1 MNIPDIIPKI
11 TDMKNLQDL
20 SKVLA
25 IPMLMV
31 AYILQDGPQI
41 GWEGKVWF
49 DLGSDLP
56 QAVQLARLVIIF
68 VVKGVWVSF
77 IAFIGYSFVAVVH
90 VESDFFRNIGLLA
103 IVANLLFG
111 FAILGLFG
119 TSKVPP
125 LSAINPFWWYALIV
139 WGFFFLTMNAELS
152 GEGN

>member
-41 GWEGKVWF
+41 AWEGSVWF
-49 DLGSDLP
+49 DLGRDLP
-56 QAVQLARLVIIF
+56 EATQLARLVLIF
-68 VVKGVWVSF
+68 IVKGVWVSF
-77 IAFIGYSFVAVVH
+77 LAFLGYSIVAVLH
-90 VESDFFRNIGLLA
+90 IEIDFLRGIGFLG

-119 TSKVPP
+119 VSAIPQ
-125 LSAINPFWWYALIV
+125 LGAINPFWWYASIV
-139 WGFFFLTMNAELS
+139 WGFFLLSMNAQFN
-152 GEGN
+152 GDGN

>member
-31 AYILQDGPQI
+31 AYILQDGAQI

-49 DLGSDLP
+49 DLGYDLP
-56 QAVQLARLVIIF
+56 EKVQFARLILIF
-68 VVKGVWVSF
+68 IVKGVWVSLF
-77 IAFIGYSFVAVVH
+77 AFFGYAMIALMHA
-90 VESDFFRNIGLLA
+90 ESDFLQGIGLLA
-103 IVANLLFG
+103 IIANLLFG

-119 TSKVPP
+119 VSRIPP
-125 LSAINPFWWYALIV
+125 LSAIDPFWWYALIV
-139 WGFFFLTMNAELS
+139 WGFFFLSMNAQFN
-152 GEGN
+152 GDKG